1 MLPATVDRHHGEQH
15 MTARS
20 KPEAA
25 SAADAPAHDQEESVV
40 ARIIEHIDGDAGDD
54 EEEMMILDAGS
65 PQPAKATRLIPAT
78 RSTLGSATSAS
89 SCRPTRL

>member
-54 EEEMMILDAGS
+54 DDRGPRRRPRRRRRKPAGGS
-65 PQPAKATRLIPAT
+65 PE
-78 RSTLGSATSAS
+78 
-89 SCRPTRL
+89 